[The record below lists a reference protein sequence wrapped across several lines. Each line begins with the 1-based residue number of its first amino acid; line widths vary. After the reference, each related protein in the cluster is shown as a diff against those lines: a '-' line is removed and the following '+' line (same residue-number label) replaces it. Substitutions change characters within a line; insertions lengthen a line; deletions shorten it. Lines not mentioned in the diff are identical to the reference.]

1 MKNRSQLTLLI
12 VFEVAAC
19 ALLCAIISVAAFYA
33 TLVPDLFFSTPAVSA
48 PTTQPPPK
56 VVVASPT
63 TSATAPRTPTPSH
76 FNYKVVA
83 GDTLWGVAAKFNI
96 TLESIITANPGIN
109 PDRLLVGQ
117 TLIIP
122 ATERVA
128 ASTPSLDQTAS
139 FVAPEVAA
147 LRMRRG
153 PSEAETVIM
162 MLTPLTP
169 LRIVGRS
176 RDSVWLEVIAPN
188 EQRGWVSAQWV
199 RTQLNIAFVPITGQT
214 SVVTSTVVRL
224 PTAVAIGTA
233 PPPQSSEK
241 YPFISGVSDTSRQ
254 IYLSGRSI
262 GNRVN
267 VFSKVGDSITI
278 SGAFLYGI
286 GIKQY
291 NLRSYQ
297 QDLSPVVNYYL
308 QDIARDGN
316 SFANTSLAADTGWT
330 AYSVVTIANAHKGLC
345 GANETPL
352 MCEYRVVRPAVAL
365 IMLGTNDVPGNT
377 TGTFER
383 GLRQVIETTM
393 QMGIVPVVS
402 TIPPLQRSE
411 NEAARVLI
419 FNTITRSLA
428 REYDVPL
435 WDFWASLQSLPNQ
448 GMSSDG
454 IHPSWLLYST
464 DFTPEN
470 LRYGMSMR
478 NLTALQALDAV
489 WRNVLK

>member
-19 ALLCAIISVAAFYA
+19 ALLCAIISVVGFYA
-33 TLVPDLFFSTPAVSA
+33 TLSPDIFFSTPVVGV

-63 TSATAPRTPTPSH
+63 TSATAARTPTPSH
-76 FNYKVVA
+76 FNYTVVA
-83 GDTLWGVAAKFNI
+83 GDTLWGLAAKFNI
-96 TLESIITANPGIN
+96 TLEAIITANPGIN
-109 PDRLLVGQ
+109 PDRLWVGQ

-153 PSEAETVIM
+153 PGEAETVIM

-169 LRIVGRS
+169 LKIVGRS

-188 EQRGWVSAQWV
+188 EQKGWVSAQWV
-199 RTQLNIAFVPITGQT
+199 RTQLNIAFVPVTGDTRVVTAT
-214 SVVTSTVVRL
+214 SVTP
-224 PTAVAIGTA
+224 PTAVAIVTA

-241 YPFISGVSDTSRQ
+241 YPFISGISDTARQ

-262 GNRVN
+262 GNRAD
-267 VFSKVGDSITI
+267 VFSKVGDSITV
-278 SGAFLYGI
+278 SGAFLYGF

-308 QDIARDGN
+308 QDSARDSN
-316 SFANTSLAADTGWT
+316 SFANTSLAAEVGW
-330 AYSVVTIANAHKGLC
+330 SAHSATTPGNGDKALC
-345 GANETPL
+345 APTEAPL
-352 MCEYRVVRPAVAL
+352 VCEYRYVRPAVAL
-365 IMLGTNDVPGNT
+365 IMFGTNDVTGMATGN
-377 TGTFER
+377 FER
-383 GLRQVIETTM
+383 NYRQVIEITI
-393 QMGIVPVVS
+393 QRGIVPIIS
-402 TIPPLQRSE
+402 TIPPMTGRPDGT
-411 NEAARVLI
+411 RVPI
-419 FNTITRSLA
+419 FNTIIKALA
-428 REYDVPL
+428 REYDIPL
-435 WDFWASLQSLPNQ
+435 WDYWAALQPLPNYGLTQ
-448 GMSSDG
+448 DGVHPTFSS
-454 IHPSWLLYST
+454 YST
-464 DFTPEN
+464 DFTSEN
-470 LRYGMSMR
+470 LKFGMTTR

-489 WRNVLK
+489 WRTVLK

>member
-1 MKNRSQLTLLI
+1 MKDRSQLTLLI

-19 ALLCAIISVAAFYA
+19 ALLCAIISVVGFYA

-48 PTTQPPPK
+48 PTTQPPPN
-56 VVVASPT
+56 VVVVSPT
-63 TSATAPRTPTPSH
+63 ASATAPRTPTAS
-76 FNYKVVA
+76 FLNYKVVA
-83 GDTLWGVAAKFNI
+83 GDTLWGIAAKFNI
-96 TLESIITANPGIN
+96 TLEAIITANPGIN
-109 PDRLLVGQ
+109 PDKLLVGQ

-122 ATERVA
+122 ATERVV
-128 ASTPSLDQTAS
+128 ASTPPPDQTVS

-153 PSEAETVIM
+153 PSEADTVIM

-169 LRIVGRS
+169 LKIVGRT
-176 RDSVWLEVIAPN
+176 RDSLWLEVIAPN
-188 EQRGWVSAQWV
+188 GQKGWVAAQWV
-199 RTQLNIAFVPITGQT
+199 RTQINIAFVPETGQT
-214 SVVTSTVVRL
+214 RAVTSTSVTP
-224 PTAVAIGTA
+224 PTAVALATA

-241 YPFISGVSDTSRQ
+241 YPFISGISDTSRQ
-254 IYLSGRSI
+254 IYLSGRNI

-308 QDIARDGN
+308 QDIARDSN

-330 AYSVVTIANAHKGLC
+330 AYSVITPANSNKAIC
-345 GANETPL
+345 GASETPL
-352 MCEYRVVRPAVAL
+352 GCEYRLVRPAVAL

-383 GLRQVIETTM
+383 GLRQVIETTI
-393 QMGIVPVVS
+393 QMGVVPVVS
-402 TIPPLQRSE
+402 TIPPLQRTE
-411 NEAARVLI
+411 VEAARVLI

-428 REYDVPL
+428 REYDIPL

-470 LRYGMSMR
+470 LRYGMTAR